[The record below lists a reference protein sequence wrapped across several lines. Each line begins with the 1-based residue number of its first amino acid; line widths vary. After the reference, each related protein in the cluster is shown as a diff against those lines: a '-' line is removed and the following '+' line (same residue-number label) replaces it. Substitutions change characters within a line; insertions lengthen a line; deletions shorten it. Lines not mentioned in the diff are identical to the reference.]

1 MVKKLMANVRTNK
14 VEEIVI
20 NVKTRMIEM
29 KRKVKDKMTKK
40 KKKKKNGES

>member
-1 MVKKLMANVRTNK
+1 MANVRTKK

-40 KKKKKNGES
+40 KKKKKKKNGES

>member
-1 MVKKLMANVRTNK
+1 MVKKLMANVRTKK

-20 NVKTRMIEM
+20 NVKTRMIEEMM

-40 KKKKKNGES
+40 KKKNGES

>member
-1 MVKKLMANVRTNK
+1 MANVRTKK

-20 NVKTRMIEM
+20 NVKTRMIEEMM

-40 KKKKKNGES
+40 KKKNGES